1 MTRKVII
8 SSYGR
13 FVPEYFTKGMIIVM
27 EFAFSEEQEMIAD
40 LARDFAE
47 KEIKPHIEEDEE
59 NHFYRREILSQLGEL
74 GLLGFNIPEEYGG
87 NGLGWMEGVAALYE
101 IAKVHTSW
109 RLSISGNVWGP
120 ALTILEYG
128 TEEQKQKYIPGLCS
142 GELVGSFAITEA
154 NSGSDVSS
162 MKMTA
167 KDMGDHYLL
176 NGSKMWISGGHTCD
190 VGLVYA
196 KTDPTAG
203 AKGISC
209 FVVDYRNLE
218 GCERIPIHKKVGMWP
233 APTSELVFEDCK
245 IPKDALLGKENAGF
259 KMCMWQLNNTRMGC
273 ATGATALSAA
283 ALEGAVQYAN
293 ERTQFGQPIGK
304 FQMVQS
310 QIAEMKLEDEAAKWL
325 LYKAAWLKD
334 NKMPSQQETSM
345 AKLCGCNAAVH
356 AANLAM
362 KIYGSYGYSDEYPCG
377 RWLRDAK
384 QFETLEGTS
393 NIHMGIVAGIELGY
407 QPNR

>member
-1 MTRKVII
+1 VDF
-8 SSYGR
+8 G
-13 FVPEYFTKGMIIVM
+13 
-27 EFAFSEEQEMIAD
+27 FSEDQKMIAE
-40 LARDFAE
+40 LAADFAK
-47 KEIKPHIEEDEE
+47 KEIAPHIEEDEE
-59 NHFYRREILSQLGEL
+59 NHFYRRDILTQMGEL

-87 NGLGWMEGVAALYE
+87 NGLGWMEAVAALYE

-128 TEEQKQKYIPGLCS
+128 TEEQKQAYIPGLCS
-142 GELVGSFAITEA
+142 GEFAGSFAITEA
-154 NSGSDVSS
+154 NSGSDVSG

-167 KDMGDHYLL
+167 KDDGDFWVL
-176 NGSKMWISGGHTCD
+176 NGSKMWISGGHTSD
-190 VGLVYA
+190 IGLVYA

-203 AKGISC
+203 GKGISC
-209 FVVDYRNLE
+209 FIVDYNNTE
-218 GCERIPIHKKVGMWP
+218 GVERIPIHKKVGMWP
-233 APTSELVFEDCK
+233 APTSELVFDNAR
-245 IPKDALLGKENAGF
+245 IPKANLLGPLNRGF
-259 KMCMWQLNNTRMGC
+259 QICMWMLNNTRMGC
-273 ATGATALSAA
+273 ATGGAALSAA
-283 ALEGAVQYAN
+283 CLEGAVQYAN

-304 FQMVQS
+304 FQMIQQ
-310 QIAEMKLEDEAAKWL
+310 QIAEMKLEDEAAL
-325 LYKAAWLKD
+325 ALVYKAAWLKE
-334 NKMPSQQETSM
+334 NKLPNQQATSI
-345 AKLCGCNAAVH
+345 AKLFGSNAAVH

-384 QFETLEGTS
+384 QFEILEGTS

>member
-1 MTRKVII
+1 MD
-8 SSYGR
+8 
-13 FVPEYFTKGMIIVM
+13 
-27 EFAFSEEQEMIAD
+27 FAYSEEQEMIAEM
-40 LARDFAE
+40 AKDFAE
-47 KEIKPHIEEDEE
+47 KKIAPFIEEDEE
-59 NHFYRREILSQLGEL
+59 NHHYRVEILKEMGEL
-74 GLLGFNIPEEYGG
+74 GLLGFSIPEELGG

-120 ALTILEYG
+120 ALTILNYG
-128 TEEQKQKYIPGLCS
+128 NDEQKEKYIPGLCS

-154 NSGSDVSS
+154 NSGSDVGS

-167 KDMGDHYLL
+167 IDKGDHYLV

-190 VGLVYA
+190 MGLIFA

-209 FVVDYRNLE
+209 LIVDYNNTE
-218 GCERIPIHKKVGMWP
+218 GIERIPIHKKVGMWP
-233 APTSELVFEDCK
+233 APTSELVFEDAK
-245 IPKDALLGKENAGF
+245 IPKENLLGQENKGF
-259 KMCMWQLNNTRMGC
+259 QLCMWMLNNTRMGC
-273 ATGATALSAA
+273 ATGAAALSAA
-283 ALEGAVQYAN
+283 CLEGSVQYAN

-304 FQMVQS
+304 FQMIQQ
-310 QIAEMKLEDEAAKWL
+310 QIAEMKLEDEAAKYL
-325 LYKAAWLKD
+325 VFKAAWLKE

-345 AKLCGCNAAVH
+345 AKVFACKAAVH
-356 AANLAM
+356 AANEAM

-393 NIHMGIVAGIELGY
+393 NIHLGIVAGIELGY
-407 QPNR
+407 QQNR

>member
-1 MTRKVII
+1 M
-8 SSYGR
+8 
-13 FVPEYFTKGMIIVM
+13 FFEYTEDM
-27 EFAFSEEQEMIAD
+27 QMIAEM
-40 LARDFAE
+40 ARDFAK
-47 KEIKPHIEEDEE
+47 KEIAPYIEEDEE
-59 NHFYRREILSQLGEL
+59 NHFYRREILTQMGEL
-74 GLLGFNIPEEYGG
+74 GLLGFSIPEEYGG

-142 GELVGSFAITEA
+142 GELAGSFAITEA
-154 NSGSDVSS
+154 NSGSDVAS

-167 KDMGDHYLL
+167 KDMGDHWLL
-176 NGSKMWISGGHTCD
+176 NGSKMWISGGHSCD

-196 KTDPTAG
+196 KTDAAAG

-209 FVVDYRNLE
+209 FIIDYNNTD
-218 GCERIPIHKKVGMWP
+218 GVQRIPIHKKVGMWP
-233 APTSELVFEDCK
+233 APTSELVFEDAK
-245 IPKDALLGKENAGF
+245 IPKENLLGAEGKGMQ
-259 KMCMWQLNNTRMGC
+259 MCMWMLNNTRMGC
-273 ATGATALSAA
+273 ATGAVALSAA
-283 ALEGAVQYAN
+283 CLEGAVQYAN

-304 FQMVQS
+304 FQMIQQ
-310 QIAEMKLEDEAAKWL
+310 QIAEMKLEDDAAKFL
-325 LYKAAWLKD
+325 VFRAAWMKE
-334 NKMPSQQETSM
+334 NGKPSQQETSM
-345 AKLCGCNAAVH
+345 AKLAGCNAAVH
-356 AANLAM
+356 GANMAM

-407 QPNR
+407 QKNR